1 MTLDLTV
8 QADVIDI
15 RKDTPQKSDIFLV
28 DTNVWLWYSYPNST
42 TDLKP
47 ARQEDVSSYLLYLI
61 QAVSVGATLAYSGLI
76 LVELASVIE
85 RNEFKTF
92 RKKSPKIELKEYRHN
107 FPEERANVVKLVESS
122 WATVRDFAIPLDLT
136 VNDRTID
143 AALQRFQAQAL
154 DGYDLLHLEAIVQ
167 ADAGQI
173 KIMTDD
179 CDYCTISNIQ
189 LFTSNA
195 NSIEAADSQNRLIIR
210 T

>member
-1 MTLDLTV
+1 MTFDLTV

-15 RKDTPQKSDIFLV
+15 RQDAPRKSDIFLI

-42 TDLKP
+42 TDLEP
-47 ARQEDVSSYLLYLI
+47 ARQQDVSSYLQYLI
-61 QAVSVGATLAYSGLI
+61 QAASVGATLAYSGLI

-92 RKKSPKIELKEYRHN
+92 RKKSPKTKLKEYRHN
-107 FPEERANVVKLVESS
+107 FLQERTNVVKLVESS

-136 VNDRTID
+136 VDDGTTD
-143 AALQRFQAQAL
+143 AALQRFQEQAL

-179 CDYCTISNIQ
+179 CDYCTIPSIQ
-189 LFTSNA
+189 LFTSNSNA
-195 NSIEAADSQNRLIIR
+195 IEAAHAQNKLVVR

>member
-1 MTLDLTV
+1 MILDLTV

-15 RKDTPQKSDIFLV
+15 RKDAPQKSDIFLI
-28 DTNVWLWYSYPNST
+28 DTNIWLWYSYPNST
-42 TDLKP
+42 TDLEL
-47 ARQEDVSSYLLYLI
+47 ARQEDVSSYLLHLI
-61 QAVSVGATLAYSGLI
+61 QAASVGATLAYSGLI

-92 RKKSPKIELKEYRHN
+92 RKSSPKTKLKEYRHN
-107 FPEERANVVKLVESS
+107 FPQERANVVKLVESS
-122 WATVRDFAIPLDLT
+122 WATVRDLAIPLDLI
-136 VNDRTID
+136 VNDVTID
-143 AALQRFQAQAL
+143 AASRRFQEQAL

-179 CDYCTISNIQ
+179 CDYCTIPGIQ
-189 LFTSNA
+189 LFTSNSNA
-195 NSIEAADSQNRLIIR
+195 IEAAHAQNKLVIR